1 MFYIKL
7 KQPKLLFDIGENF
20 KDKKNIST
28 NLFKPK
34 SFPFSN
40 KKPTRFKNKSIT

>member
-1 MFYIKL
+1 MFHIKL
-7 KQPKLLFDIGENF
+7 KQLKLLFNIRENF
-20 KDKKNIST
+20 KIEKNIST

-40 KKPTRFKNKSIT
+40 KKFTRFKNKSIT